1 MYEMEHKIQAV
12 KHGCRFALNST
23 KPEHHPVL
31 KKVITTCSNL
41 FLARES
47 IISRII
53 TYLVIG
59 LLNYP
64 QLKTPSRI
72 TRMLVRALHLV
83 SSPNSVF
90 RHQIQRTKNDVLG
103 FAGLKCFVRAFKVF
117 FFSQE
122 SCCRCM
128 FSPSSDESS
137 VCLLGMPASTR
148 ASNGRTH
155 WSGIPVMY
163 TLLLAVWWLGMNIAL
178 GSLVY
183 LHLKEPGHIA
193 NLVH

>member
-1 MYEMEHKIQAV
+1 MAAVLPAMYEMEHKIQAV

-64 QLKTPSRI
+64 QLE
-72 TRMLVRALHLV
+72 
-83 SSPNSVF
+83 NSL
-90 RHQIQRTKNDVLG
+90 QDNKN
-103 FAGLKCFVRAFKVF
+103 
-117 FFSQE
+117 
-122 SCCRCM
+122 
-128 FSPSSDESS
+128 
-137 VCLLGMPASTR
+137 AST
-148 ASNGRTH
+148 
-155 WSGIPVMY
+155 
-163 TLLLAVWWLGMNIAL
+163 
-178 GSLVY
+178 GSTFGFQ
-183 LHLKEPGHIA
+183 P
-193 NLVH
+193 